1 MRVLSD
7 GAAARR
13 AFFFKNSPKL
23 VVTDSQ
29 AFGAVKKM
37 LPESQR
43 LTSFSILLA
52 YVNGILS
59 EAVKGAAALSELKDG
74 DTVLIAEGAPTTDS
88 ARI

>member
-1 MRVLSD
+1 
-7 GAAARR
+7 
-13 AFFFKNSPKL
+13 
-23 VVTDSQ
+23 
-29 AFGAVKKM
+29 M